1 MPENFKRNLSDSENG
16 ESPEIN
22 IPEELPLLAVR
33 DIVVFPNMI
42 LPLFVGRES
51 SILAIEA
58 ALAQDRLIFLVTQRD
73 PEIDDPQPTDIYDIG
88 TVCLIM
94 RMLKLPDGRLKIL
107 VQGLSK
113 SKILNFS
120 QEKPFLRVVHEVIGE
135 PTLEELSIEG
145 EALMRNAREMT
156 EKILSLKGILSPEMS
171 SILEVH

>member
-1 MPENFKRNLSDSENG
+1 MPDNFKRNLSDAENG

-73 PEIDDPQPTDIYDIG
+73 PEIDDPQPSDIYDIG

-113 SKILNFS
+113 AKVLNFQ
-120 QEKPFLRVVHEVIGE
+120 QEKPFLKVIHEVIAE
-135 PTLEELSIEG
+135 HPQEELSIEA

-156 EKILSLKGILSPEMS
+156 EKILSLKAFSLRR
-171 SILEVH
+171 